1 LYYALLVLVG
11 IMAIVVW
18 WLARQTV
25 NVTPWAE
32 QHGAGTARG
41 DDGSLPLI
49 NIKVGLGVFLAVATS
64 LFALL
69 ISAYHMRMLGDDW
82 SRVPIPRVLWLNTGV
97 LVLASLAMHWT
108 QNAARTGSRD
118 GVIHGLAAAGALS
131 FGFLA
136 GQLWAWQQLAAAGYY
151 AAANPSYAF
160 FYLLTAVHGLHLLG
174 GLFVWARTT
183 YRTYRSADPE
193 RVRLSVEL
201 CTVYWDYLFA
211 VWVVLFAV
219 LLHTHD

>member
-1 LYYALLVLVG
+1 LTYALLVLVG

-25 NVTPWAE
+25 NVTPWTE
-32 QHGAGTARG
+32 QHGAAPARG
-41 DDGSLPLI
+41 DGSLPLL

-82 SRVPIPRVLWLNTGV
+82 SRLPVPRVLWLNTGV
-97 LVLASLAMHWT
+97 LVLASVAMHWT
-108 QNAARTGSRD
+108 RSAARIGSRD
-118 GVIHGLAAAGALS
+118 GVVHGLVAAGVLS

-136 GQLWAWQQLAAAGYY
+136 GQLWAWQQMDTAGYFV
-151 AAANPSYAF
+151 AANPAYAF

-183 YRTYRSADPE
+183 YRTYRSADAE
-193 RVRLSVEL
+193 KIRLSVEL

-219 LLHTHD
+219 LLHSHD

>member
-1 LYYALLVLVG
+1 
-11 IMAIVVW
+11 MAIVVW

-32 QHGAGTARG
+32 QGTGTARG

-82 SRVPIPRVLWLNTGV
+82 SRVPLPRVLWLNTGV

-108 QNAARTGSRD
+108 QSAARNGSRD
-118 GVIHGLAAAGALS
+118 GVIHGLAA
-131 FGFLA
+131 
-136 GQLWAWQQLAAAGYY
+136 
-151 AAANPSYAF
+151 
-160 FYLLTAVHGLHLLG
+160 
-174 GLFVWARTT
+174 
-183 YRTYRSADPE
+183 
-193 RVRLSVEL
+193 
-201 CTVYWDYLFA
+201 
-211 VWVVLFAV
+211 
-219 LLHTHD
+219 